1 MAAAAP
7 AQEAEPYHGLWA
19 PLHRVMDRFEFL
31 PGFHLS
37 ADVLYFAA
45 HRGPQQRERF
55 FIETDSDMD
64 LTLLG
69 YRRRLYSVWSL
80 YVRTGMG
87 RQEGAVMFDPRDV
100 RYGVVPWLELRLDR
114 VHLRAG
120 LEHFC
125 FHDIDRDDRV
135 TEYWNKEVAEAAS
148 PNFRLSEFR
157 RRLVSES
164 LPATGDTVGPGGVS
178 AKAGRW
184 GRGDRAAWLLGM
196 GHYMDKAFG
205 LLPEPVLGGGQN
217 YNWEGWAEGRWA
229 IFRSRDWVVAARGR
243 ANLNISDAYRPMQ
256 TYVVGLEGHFRRGAG
271 GSMLFLYWNAE
282 DQLTVRP
289 KDGLVELGLKFYN

>member
-1 MAAAAP
+1 VPTKITSLALALALYIAFPAA
-7 AQEAEPYHGLWA
+7 AQEAREPGGFWA
-19 PLHRVMDRFEFL
+19 PLQRLLDRFEFM
-31 PGFHLS
+31 PDFHLTGD
-37 ADVLYFAA
+37 ALYFAA
-45 HRGPQQRERF
+45 QRNPAQRERF

-64 LTLLG
+64 LSLLG
-69 YRRRLYSVWSL
+69 YRRRLFSVWSL

-87 RQEGAVMFDPRDV
+87 RQEGAVIFDPRDV
-100 RYGVVPWLELRLDR
+100 RYGIVPGLELRLDR
-114 VHLRAG
+114 VHLRAV

-135 TEYWNKEVAEAAS
+135 TEYWNKEAVEASS
-148 PNFRLSEFR
+148 PNFKLGEFR
-157 RRLVSES
+157 RRLVAE
-164 LPATGDTVGPGGVS
+164 
-178 AKAGRW
+178 GRW
-184 GRGDRAAWLLGM
+184 DRGARAAWLLGM

-229 IFRSRDWVVAARGR
+229 FFRSRDWVVAARGR
-243 ANLNISDAYRPMQ
+243 ANLNVSDAYRPMQ
-256 TYVVGLEGHFRRGAG
+256 TYIVGLEGHFRRGTG